1 MENNDYELVA
11 LAQENNEDA
20 INILYQKYK
29 PMIIKKS
36 KIAFLQAR
44 HHGIE
49 INDIMQEGFIGLDKA
64 INNFSQDDTAS
75 FYTFANICIDRNIN
89 NFVKKNIKG
98 KNKLLNEAVVI
109 DDGLENLLRDNIN
122 IEESF
127 LDNHQETEF
136 IERIQEQLTDFE
148 RKVFDLR
155 LKEYTFDEIADMLNK
170 DIKSIYNT
178 FQRIRQKIKKNI
190 KIDD

>member
-1 MENNDYELVA
+1 M
-11 LAQENNEDA
+11 
-20 INILYQKYK
+20 
-29 PMIIKKS
+29 
-36 KIAFLQAR
+36 
-44 HHGIE
+44 
-49 INDIMQEGFIGLDKA
+49 
-64 INNFSQDDTAS
+64 
-75 FYTFANICIDRNIN
+75 
-89 NFVKKNIKG
+89 
-98 KNKLLNEAVVI
+98 NEAVVI

-127 LDNHQETEF
+127 LVNHQENEF

-148 RKVFDLR
+148 RKVFNLR
-155 LKEYTFDEIADMLNK
+155 LKEYTFEEIADMLNK

>member
-1 MENNDYELVA
+1 M
-11 LAQENNEDA
+11 
-20 INILYQKYK
+20 
-29 PMIIKKS
+29 
-36 KIAFLQAR
+36 
-44 HHGIE
+44 
-49 INDIMQEGFIGLDKA
+49 
-64 INNFSQDDTAS
+64 
-75 FYTFANICIDRNIN
+75 
-89 NFVKKNIKG
+89 
-98 KNKLLNEAVVI
+98 NEAVVI

>member
-1 MENNDYELVA
+1 MN
-11 LAQENNEDA
+11 
-20 INILYQKYK
+20 
-29 PMIIKKS
+29 
-36 KIAFLQAR
+36 
-44 HHGIE
+44 
-49 INDIMQEGFIGLDKA
+49 
-64 INNFSQDDTAS
+64 
-75 FYTFANICIDRNIN
+75 
-89 NFVKKNIKG
+89 
-98 KNKLLNEAVVI
+98 I

>member
-1 MENNDYELVA
+1 M
-11 LAQENNEDA
+11 
-20 INILYQKYK
+20 
-29 PMIIKKS
+29 
-36 KIAFLQAR
+36 
-44 HHGIE
+44 
-49 INDIMQEGFIGLDKA
+49 
-64 INNFSQDDTAS
+64 
-75 FYTFANICIDRNIN
+75 
-89 NFVKKNIKG
+89 
-98 KNKLLNEAVVI
+98 NEAVVI

-122 IEESF
+122 IEEGF

>member
-20 INILYQKYK
+20 INMLYQKYK

-36 KIAFLQAR
+36 KMAFLQAT

-127 LDNHQETEF
+127 LVNHQENEF

-148 RKVFDLR
+148 RKVFNLR
-155 LKEYTFDEIADMLNK
+155 LKEYTFEEIADMVNK

>member
-36 KIAFLQAR
+36 KIAFLQTT